1 MQAPQAESKPE
12 NTLSRRYSLGE
23 EIANSIT
30 HGVGAALSI
39 AAMVI
44 LIFIASQ
51 YRDAWRIVSFT
62 IYGSSLFI
70 LYLASTLYHAFTHEK
85 TKQFFRLMDH
95 SSIFLLIAGTYTPP
109 TLIAMRGSWGWT
121 LFCLIWAMAVGGL
134 IFEIIYIGKYK
145 FITVSIYVI
154 MGWLAVV
161 AIKPMIETLPDGMM
175 KWIVLG
181 GLFYTLGIIFYLWKK
196 MPYNHAVWHL
206 FVLAGSA
213 MHFFG
218 MLFYLAHHSA
228 Q

>member
-1 MQAPQAESKPE
+1 MTSQAAPKQKAK
-12 NTLSRRYSLGE
+12 LSHRYSIGE

-51 YRDAWRIVSFT
+51 YRDAWRIVSFA
-62 IYGSSLFI
+62 IYGSSLFM

-109 TLIAMRGSWGWT
+109 TLIAMRGVWGWT
-121 LFCLIWAMAVGGL
+121 LFGLIWAMAVGGL
-134 IFEIIYIGKYK
+134 IFEIIFIGRYK
-145 FITVSIYVI
+145 LISVGIYVA
-154 MGWLAVV
+154 MGWLAII
-161 AIKPMIETLPDGMM
+161 AIKPMIEMLPEGMM

-181 GLFYTLGIIFYLWKK
+181 GLFYTFGIIFYIWKK
-196 MPYNHAVWHL
+196 IPYNHAVWHL
-206 FVLAGSA
+206 FVMAGSA

-218 MLFYLAHHSA
+218 MLFYLAHKSV
-228 Q
+228 